1 MSRPARCA
9 VLLSGRGSNLHALVE
24 ADQAGTLGAEV
35 VLVLSDVEAAPG
47 LEWARARGIPARWLP
62 AGPGPARLGGEA
74 AAAYVA
80 ALRQAAVDIVV
91 LAGFLRIVAPE
102 FLEAFPDRVVNIH
115 PSLLP
120 AFPGLHAQ
128 TQAWRY
134 GVRVAGCTAHL
145 VDAGIDTGPILLQE
159 AVPVLP
165 DDSAETLAA
174 RILAAEHRVLPAAVR
189 AVALGRIVREGRR
202 VRWLPETEPSSTSTQ
217 EDTWS

>member
-1 MSRPARCA
+1 MSRRARCG
-9 VLLSGRGSNLHALVE
+9 VLLSGRGSNLQALLE
-24 ADQAGTLGAEV
+24 AEQAGTLGAGV
-35 VLVLSDVEAAPG
+35 VLVLSDVDAAPG
-47 LEWARARGIPARWLP
+47 LEWARARGIAARWLP
-62 AGPGPARLGGEA
+62 AGPGRARLGGA
-74 AAAYVA
+74 AAMAYVA
-80 ALRQAAVDIVV
+80 ALREAAVDVVV

-102 FLEAFPDRVVNIH
+102 FLEAFPDHVVNIH

-202 VRWLPETEPSSTSTQ
+202 VRWLAETETSASSTQ